1 VNFAACVLRIVRTW
15 NIQVVANLFLALL
28 ITICLAGCGDQ
39 VRLPSAEQLA
49 EFESAGPIRPT
60 VDLDRLVRAR
70 RDGGLYRVVLGDV
83 LELTMPTILQVVTAE
98 RLELPERVSPF
109 TPYLCRV
116 GESGSITL
124 PIVGQIEVAGKS
136 LAEIESAI
144 IDAYHPKYIGDRP
157 SVLARVAEYKM
168 ATISISG
175 AVTKPGVYE
184 LRSDRMSLVALLME
198 ADGIVDEGAALIHI
212 IRPKT
217 TGNEERPC
225 QSGPSAAF
233 NKAPRTENHIGTT
246 VRASEEPPKLDARKG
261 ILLGPRSVSSRQI
274 KVQLTLHQLNSKSTK
289 GVLLVDYDGKVLR
302 VKNVDIRSELHR
314 HTLVRYLVEKDQRFS
329 TVNLESELIVL
340 AEELQTIVSLE
351 CELAALTEELRAI
364 PAPENARTNSGKPD
378 GVGKAGKDEIEPE
391 QNFISDK
398 ATYKQLVESLDSQS
412 NRGHQDT
419 LKRRTSKPEPLVL
432 PVKGLNIPFADV
444 ALQDG
449 DTVVVER
456 LELPLVTVI
465 GLVDKQGNFPYPPDT
480 QYNLMQAL
488 GFAGGLD
495 QAAEPRY
502 ATVYR
507 LKPDGEV
514 VHATFAFRDKSGLTA
529 ASNVLIKPGDI
540 VDVEHTP
547 RTRRKAFLDKVFR
560 INLGVYAPLQL
571 FGTNR

>member
-1 VNFAACVLRIVRTW
+1 MNFAACVLRIVRTW
-15 NIQVVANLFLALL
+15 NIQIVANLFLALL

-60 VDLDRLVRAR
+60 VDLNRLVRAR

-212 IRPKT
+212 IHPQEALTSDEQRQAETLEETIEEPVDHDKT
-217 TGNEERPC
+217 ETQVSTAQNAEPNEAKLQLSFAQMAPRSTVGQFFIKYDGRVLFAENLDVTSEIQRRALLAKMAEKGLRT
-225 QSGPSAAF
+225 STIAAF
-233 NKAPRTENHIGTT
+233 EQMLCGLAERLEPGSGTCSSESQIALADAELN
-246 VRASEEPPKLDARKG
+246 ASDSKK
-261 ILLGPRSVSSRQI
+261 
-274 KVQLTLHQLNSKSTK
+274 NSKSDHIPEEERLEASDLQK
-289 GVLLVDYDGKVLR
+289 DLEFA
-302 VKNVDIRSELHR
+302 KN
-314 HTLVRYLVEKDQRFS
+314 T
-329 TVNLESELIVL
+329 
-340 AEELQTIVSLE
+340 
-351 CELAALTEELRAI
+351 
-364 PAPENARTNSGKPD
+364 PSGD
-378 GVGKAGKDEIEPE
+378 VQE
-391 QNFISDK
+391 DK
-398 ATYKQLVESLDSQS
+398 
-412 NRGHQDT
+412 
-419 LKRRTSKPEPLVL
+419 PLVL

-449 DTVVVER
+449 DTVIVER
-456 LELPLVTVI
+456 LELPLVTVV
-465 GLVDKQGNFPYPPDT
+465 GLVNKQGNFPYPPDT

-495 QAAEPRY
+495 QAVEPRY

-540 VDVEHTP
+540 VDIEHTP
-547 RTRRKAFLDKVFR
+547 RTRTKAFLDKVFR